1 MISLTEIG
9 IGMIQFLDYIVGQFS
24 SAVLVYNT
32 LVIHGSWTVAEP
44 LVADPHIAEL
54 PDVDTAAAF
63 LI

>member
-1 MISLTEIG
+1 
-9 IGMIQFLDYIVGQFS
+9 MIQFLDYIVGQFS
-24 SAVLVYNT
+24 SAILVYNT

-54 PDVDTAAAF
+54 PDIDTAAAF